1 MRRGNSRS
9 GWTLFLFL
17 FAGIIIGSII
27 GNILAQYFD
36 APVFN
41 ETIKIG
47 TKDTPWSI
55 DLAVINLVLGFTI
68 TINFGTVL
76 GVLLGIL
83 FYLMS

>member
-9 GWTLFLFL
+9 AWTLLLFI
-17 FAGIIIGSII
+17 FAGIIIGSVV

-36 APVFN
+36 TPILN
-41 ETIKIG
+41 KTIQIG
-47 TKDTPWSI
+47 TKDAPWSI
-55 DLAVINLVLGFTI
+55 DLAVISLALGFTL

-83 FYLMS
+83 FYLRS